1 MMRSCCA
8 VIAALVLP
16 CPAFAQA
23 PAPAPASVQPA
34 YDYSIANPVAGSWR
48 YAATSNGS
56 AASFGDGVARP
67 LLTLTCVRSARRIS
81 IARPALGAAP
91 YLMVWT
97 SAERR
102 NVPASFNPAT
112 GLISADLGA
121 YDRLFDSLAF
131 SRGRLAIGPSNAGA
145 LVAPVWPDIIRVIE
159 DCRS

>member
-1 MMRSCCA
+1 MRLWCA
-8 VIAALVLP
+8 STAALVLP
-16 CPAFAQA
+16 CSAFAQS
-23 PAPAPASVQPA
+23 PAPTTVQPA
-34 YDYSIANPVAGSWR
+34 YDYSIANPVAGRWH
-48 YAATSNGS
+48 YAPTTTGS
-56 AASFGDGVARP
+56 AASFGDGAARP
-67 LLTLTCVRSARRIS
+67 LLTLTCVRSIRRIS